1 MFKTLST
8 LCLLAYASTTTA
20 YAQSDKVRN
29 LNARVLQLQGDIQRT
44 ANASQQ
50 AQIRSQ
56 ARATLIE
63 RAAALKELIK
73 TNPQEAIGLAFAQS
87 LLSDLATRFPEGASS
102 LEQQGTWSG
111 VSEHTVIDEP
121 QRKTRRYEVRLKN
134 GADFLQVYSATGEPG
149 CTSGNTLQVTGVRV
163 ENVLAAG
170 SNKVQT
176 TSTSVASAGCSTTG
190 QQNAAVLLVNFPT
203 VSLPSNV
210 TNASMYNAFFGST
223 GRSLDR
229 YWRESSYGKAWLS
242 GNVFG
247 PVTLDKTYACSDYN
261 NMRSAA
267 IAAADGMVNFAGYT
281 RVFIVFPDPGGC
293 GWAGLGTLGCTS
305 LSSNDGSFMAST
317 SWLVANYMGSQ
328 DSAAMLA
335 AHEAGH
341 NLGLH
346 HSATRDFGAEAVGP
360 LGAAG
365 TLDEYGDPFNVMG
378 TWGNFGQYTAQHK
391 AMIGWLSG
399 SNVLTTEASGTY
411 AVQSLSQS
419 SAGLQGVKIRRGT
432 GNNAWLWVEYRGRNG
447 EFDNSL
453 GAEASNGAVIH
464 LEDSTTGT
472 KSHLLDFTP
481 GTSSFGDGA
490 LAGTWTDPYS
500 NLSLTV
506 SGGGSSALNVGVSY
520 GSVPCTRANPTVTV
534 TPPNPS
540 VAAGSST
547 NYSVSI
553 TNRDS
558 SGCTASSFSL
568 ASSLPTSWLT
578 SFSPASLTVS
588 PGQTLTTTMTKS
600 VALTILPG
608 TYGINV
614 ASSDPNHSAVSASA
628 NITIT
633 APTQPITLSLAA
645 APTSLKVR
653 SNLGLQATVRNSV
666 GPVANA
672 SVTFRLTRSNGSVQ
686 TQSAV
691 TNSNGVASW
700 TVKMNQKGSY
710 TAGSSASASGAS
722 ATSSNI
728 AITVN

>member
-8 LCLLAYASTTTA
+8 ICVLAYASTITA
-20 YAQSDKVRN
+20 YAQADKVRT
-29 LNARVLQLQGDIQRT
+29 LNARVLQLQGEIQRT

-56 ARATLIE
+56 ARAVLTE

-73 TNPQEAIGLAFAQS
+73 NNPQEALGLAFAQN
-87 LLSDLATRFPEGASS
+87 LLNDLASRFPEGASS

-111 VSEHTVIDEP
+111 ISEHVVIDEP

-149 CTSGNTLQVTGVRV
+149 CSSGNTLQVTGVRV

-170 SNKVQT
+170 SNKVQQT
-176 TSTSVASAGCSTTG
+176 TTVASSGCSTTG
-190 QQNAAVLLVNFPT
+190 QQNAAVLLINFPG

-247 PVTLDKTYACSDYN
+247 PVTVDRTYACSEYN
-261 NMRSAA
+261 AMRSAA
-267 IAAADGMVNFAGYT
+267 IKAADGLVNFMGYS

-293 GWAGLGTLGCTS
+293 GWAGLGTLGCS
-305 LSSNDGSFMAST
+305 GLSSADGTFTAST

-328 DSAAMLA
+328 ESAAMLA
-335 AHEAGH
+335 AHEGGH

-346 HSATRDFGAEAVGP
+346 HSSTRDFGAEAVGAI
-360 LGAAG
+360 GSAG

-378 TWGNFGQYTAQHK
+378 TWGNFGQYAAPHK

-432 GNNAWLWVEYRGRNG
+432 GNNSWLWVEYRGRNG

-453 GAEASNGAVIH
+453 PTSASAGAVVH
-464 LEDSTTGT
+464 MEDSTTGT

-481 GTSSFGDGA
+481 GTSSFSDGA
-490 LAGTWTDPYS
+490 LTGTWTDPYS

-506 SGGGSSALNVGVSY
+506 SGGGTSALNVGVSY
-520 GSVPCTRANPTVTV
+520 GSVPCTRANPSVTIN
-534 TPPNPS
+534 PPNPS
-540 VAAGSST
+540 VAAGAST
-547 NYSVSI
+547 NYTVSI

-568 ASSLPTSWLT
+568 ASSLPTGWLT

-588 PGQTLTTTMTKS
+588 PGQTLSATMTKS
-600 VALTILPG
+600 VAVTVLPG

-614 ASSDPNHSAVSASA
+614 TTADSNHSAVSASA
-628 NITIT
+628 NITVT
-633 APTQPITLSLAA
+633 APTQPITVSLAA
-645 APTSLKVR
+645 APTILKAR

-672 SVTFRLTRSNGSVQ
+672 TVTFRLSRSNGSVQ

-691 TNSNGVASW
+691 TNANGVASW
-700 TVKMNQKGSY
+700 TVKINQKGAY
-710 TAGSSASASGAS
+710 IAGSSATANGAS
-722 ATSSNI
+722 ASSSNI
-728 AITVN
+728 TITVN